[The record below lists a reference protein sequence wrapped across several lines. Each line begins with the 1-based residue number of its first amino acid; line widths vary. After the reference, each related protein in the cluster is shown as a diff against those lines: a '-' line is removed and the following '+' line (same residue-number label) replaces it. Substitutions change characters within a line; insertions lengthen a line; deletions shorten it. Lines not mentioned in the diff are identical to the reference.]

1 MGDGMNNTPYYMIL
15 SAGGVSVDIIEDIEE
30 IKWSENDL
38 DSPNSGRTLDGL
50 MHRGKVTSKRRADIK
65 LLPVKAE
72 RVNEIFPII
81 RHQYFTCLTN
91 IVPAESDLTMQ
102 MYNSTRSGGVMIIT
116 TDGDVKH
123 KDVAFNII
131 QR

>member
-1 MGDGMNNTPYYMIL
+1 MPYLTLYTSTPNDGI
-15 SAGGVSVDIIEDIEE
+15 DIAPLIEE

-65 LLPVKAE
+65 LTTKSASEISPVLAIL
-72 RVNEIFPII
+72 RNE
-81 RHQYFTCLTN
+81 YFYCVT
-91 IVPAESDLTMQ
+91 DLAPGTEGVAMQ
-102 MYNSTRSGGVMIIT
+102 MYNSTRSGGIQIINTDNVVM
-116 TDGDVKH
+116 H
-123 KDVAFNII
+123 KDVSFNII